1 MKKTIKSIIL
11 ILLIG
16 IITLYLVFKDDF
28 ESKIVYLFSYSKIW
42 LLAGVICIF
51 LYYFLKS
58 LVIYYC
64 TKKFKKDYK
73 LKEAFFLNLSVQFV
87 NNITPFSTGGQPYT
101 LYKLNKQG
109 LSAPQSTNVVIQD
122 FIVYQIALILLST
135 IAIISNTIFNIFP
148 NDHLLK
154 KLVLLGYL
162 INFGVIIILFIISFN
177 KKGNKFILKII
188 YKIIIKFTKKK
199 DLKEKFDTF
208 INDFH
213 ISAKELMKSKTHF
226 IKIIFINIIALII
239 LYLIPF
245 TLIMGLNFY
254 LNPLLVIVC
263 SSYVMLI
270 GSFVPLPGGAGG
282 LEFSFMA
289 FYGTYISSDMLAS
302 IMISWRIITY
312 YLGTFIGALAISKE

>member
-1 MKKTIKSIIL
+1 MKKTIKSVIL
-11 ILLIG
+11 IILIG

-42 LLAGVICIF
+42 LLAGVVCIF

-64 TKKFKKDYK
+64 TKKFKQDYK
-73 LKEAFFLNLSVQFV
+73 LKDAFLLGLSVQFV

-101 LYKLNKQG
+101 IYKLNKQG
-109 LSAPQSTNVVIQD
+109 LNTSQSTNVVIQD
-122 FIVYQIALILLST
+122 FIVYQIALIFLST
-135 IAIISNTIFNIFP
+135 VAIITNAAFNIFP
-148 NDHLLK
+148 SDHLLK
-154 KLVLLGYL
+154 KLVVIGYL
-162 INFGVIIILFIISFN
+162 VNLLVIVVLFVIAFN
-177 KKGNKFILKII
+177 KKGNKFILNII
-188 YKIIIKFTKKK
+188 YKVIVKFTKNEN
-199 DLKEKFDTF
+199 LKEKFDTF

-213 ISAKELMKSKTHF
+213 ISAKELMKSRLHF
-226 IKIIFINIIALII
+226 IKIIIINVVSLTI

-245 TLIMGLNFY
+245 TLIKGLGFY

-270 GSFVPLPGGAGG
+270 GSFIPLPGGAGG

-289 FYGTYISSDMLAS
+289 FYGTFINADMLAS

-312 YLGTFIGALAISKE
+312 YLGTFVGALALSRG